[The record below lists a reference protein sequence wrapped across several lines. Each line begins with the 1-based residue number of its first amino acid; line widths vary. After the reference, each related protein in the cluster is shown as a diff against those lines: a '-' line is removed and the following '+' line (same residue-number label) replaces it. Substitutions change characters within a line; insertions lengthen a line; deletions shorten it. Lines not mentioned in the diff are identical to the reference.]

1 MDLDNIQDCK
11 DDGGGAEG
19 FHIRW
24 QKKVL
29 GEEGAG
35 FTKRWIKTQEE
46 VSQNVSHSQGR
57 PKKQNYTPLEKQ
69 VLDLQKQYP
78 GCVLAIECGYKYR
91 FFGKDAEIASKV
103 LKIFSYP
110 DRNFLTASV
119 PTGRIDFHVRRLVST
134 GYRVGIVSQVETAAI
149 KAHDASSKYQPFKR
163 ELTRLFT
170 PATIDAIQPA
180 GNMEGGGGHDVSKS
194 SYLVCVVEG
203 DETLRQHEK
212 IPIGVVAVECSTGQ
226 ILQAVFD
233 DNDMRME
240 LESKILLARPSDL
253 IYMDTVSLNTR
264 RLLDSYCD
272 GRKGVRMTQVDGQK
286 FGRGGAASSIKKYLG
301 EGVKNGDSQFFIDWI
316 LDLDDLVLQAI
327 AHILDYLEPFGL
339 HTNLFQCKGQ
349 LTEFSRIDE
358 ISLSPNAIQQLE
370 VLRNSND
377 GTEFGSLVWLLDQ
390 TKTMFGA
397 RLLRKYATSPL
408 RRSESIR
415 QRQSAVGDII
425 KLMDSSSETMAKVLE
440 ILSGLGDLERSLGR
454 IVHGTISQAELLS
467 FLNAFKDLGLRMGLE
482 TDVQHEIKDKLN
494 IESDLLSTLLS
505 EAADHECAKQAQ
517 DLLHTL
523 NPKACEKNDLLHVFK
538 DDDTYHEVALK
549 RKIVQQHLDA
559 LENLRPNLAAE
570 LGVASVDYVT
580 KQNQGEYLIEIPV
593 KKEKTVPSDWIR
605 VSSTKTVLRFLA
617 PRVKEQLDQL
627 GLAREYLEL
636 AAKSAWKTL
645 LKKFSLH
652 FSMYR
657 RAVHS
662 LAALDCLHQL
672 CIALSEARGRHP
684 ILEAISQDI
693 FVPNDISLQPE
704 TETCRV
710 ITGPNMGGKS
720 VYIKQAALIA
730 YLAQI
735 GCFVPASSCVL
746 RPFDA
751 IFTRMGAAD
760 SIALGRSTFLE
771 ELSEA
776 SEILEKASPRSLVI
790 VDELGR
796 GTSTVDG
803 QAIAMAAL
811 NYLVDEVECSTLFVT
826 HYPEI
831 ALETSSPERT
841 KTSPHYMG
849 YIADPEDSVV
859 HFTYKLERGVAQS
872 SYGLNVANMAG
883 IPSQTITKAS
893 QIAKRV
899 KKQFERHNM
908 LQYFDQAN
916 SIAQHLKSHESD
928 ATTSENDSFKT
939 SISSLQQRIKSTIK
953 IIHKTFGILLK
964 QHKQQSQSGDKKKP
978 ISRSARAGLQFPVGR
993 IHRLLKQRSTANGR
1007 VGATA
1012 AVYSAAI
1019 LEYLTAEVLE
1029 LAGNAS
1035 KDLKVKRITPRHLQ
1049 LAIRGDEEL
1058 DTLIKATIAG
1068 GGVIPH
1074 IHKSLINKAGK
1085 KEGMHPMM

>member
-1 MDLDNIQDCK
+1 MSPSTVLKYKLHDIMGKQKSITSFFGRRTKKEVVEATDGDVVQILD
-11 DDGGGAEG
+11 DDDDEILLVSDQIRESKQPSKTVQMTDEERRAL
-19 FHIRW
+19 HVRW
-24 QKKVL
+24 QEKVL
-29 GEEGAG
+29 GEEGG
-35 FTKRWIKTQEE
+35 LTKRWLKTQDE
-46 VSQNVSHSQGR
+46 VSQNVYHGEGR
-57 PKKQNYTPLEKQ
+57 QKKQTYTPLEKQ
-69 VLDLQKQYP
+69 VLDLQKKYHASD
-78 GCVLAIECGYKYR
+78 CVLAIECGYKYR

-119 PTGRIDFHVRRLVST
+119 PTGRIDFHVRRLVRS

-149 KAHDASSKYQPFKR
+149 KAHDASSKNQPFKR

-180 GNMEGGGGHDVSKS
+180 ENVGGGGGGHDVNKS

-203 DETLRQHEK
+203 DEAGQQNDK

-226 ILQAVFD
+226 ILQTVFD

-253 IYMDTVSLNTR
+253 IYMNNVSANTR
-264 RLLDSYCD
+264 RILDNYCD
-272 GRKGVRMTQVDGQK
+272 GRKGVRMTQTDGQK
-286 FGRGGAASSIKKYLG
+286 FSKGGSASSIKNHLEA
-301 EGVKNGDSQFFIDWI
+301 EGNKGDSHFSIDWI
-316 LDLDDLVLQAI
+316 MDLDDLILQAM

-349 LTEFSRIDE
+349 VAEFSRIDE

-370 VLRNSND
+370 ILINTSD

-415 QRQSAVGDII
+415 QRQSAIEDII
-425 KLMDSSSETMAKVLE
+425 KLMDSSSQSMAKVLE
-440 ILSGLGDLERSLGR
+440 TLLGLGDLERSLGR
-454 IVHGTISQAELLS
+454 IVHGTISQAELVS
-467 FLNAFKDLGLRMGLE
+467 FLNSFKDLGLRMGLE
-482 TDVQHEIKDKLN
+482 TDVQHEIKDTLK
-494 IESDLLSTLLS
+494 IQSDLLSTLLS
-505 EAADHECAKQAQ
+505 EAADHQCAKQAQ

-523 NPKACEKNDLLHVFK
+523 DIKACENNDLLRVFK
-538 DDDTYHEVALK
+538 DDDTYQEVASQ
-549 RKIVQQHLDA
+549 RRIVQQHLDA

-570 LGVASVDYVT
+570 LGVPSVDYVT

-593 KKEKTVPSDWIR
+593 KKEKTVPSNWIR
-605 VSSTKTVLRFLA
+605 VSSTKTVVRFLA

-636 AAKSAWKTL
+636 AAKSAWKAL
-645 LKKFSLH
+645 LKKFSQH
-652 FSMYR
+652 FPMYR

-662 LAALDCLHQL
+662 LAALDCL
-672 CIALSEARGRHP
+672 ISFASLSVRQGYVKPVILDDDASYGFYEVKQGRHP
-684 ILEAISQDI
+684 ILEAISQDV

-704 TETCRV
+704 TATCRV

-751 IFTRMGAAD
+751 LFTRMGAAD

-790 VDELGR
+790 IDELGR

-811 NYLVDEVECSTLFVT
+811 NHLVEEIECCTLFVT

-831 ALETSSPERT
+831 ALETSAPEKT

-849 YIADPEDSVV
+849 YIADQEASVV
-859 HFTYKLERGVAQS
+859 HFTYKLETGVAES
-872 SYGLNVANMAG
+872 SYGLHVAHMAG
-883 IPSQTITKAS
+883 IPPQITSKAS
-893 QIAKRV
+893 HIARRV
-899 KKQFERHNM
+899 KNQFDSHTM
-908 LQYFDQAN
+908 LQYFDQAHR
-916 SIAQHLKSHESD
+916 IAKHLKSHETD
-928 ATTSENDSFKT
+928 DKRP
-939 SISSLQQRIKSTIK
+939 ISNIQYKIKSC
-953 IIHKTFGILLK
+953 L
-964 QHKQQSQSGDKKKP
+964 
-978 ISRSARAGLQFPVGR
+978 
-993 IHRLLKQRSTANGR
+993 
-1007 VGATA
+1007 
-1012 AVYSAAI
+1012 
-1019 LEYLTAEVLE
+1019 
-1029 LAGNAS
+1029 NA
-1035 KDLKVKRITPRHLQ
+1035 
-1049 LAIRGDEEL
+1049 
-1058 DTLIKATIAG
+1058 
-1068 GGVIPH
+1068 
-1074 IHKSLINKAGK
+1074 
-1085 KEGMHPMM
+1085 M

>member
-1 MDLDNIQDCK
+1 MGKQKSITSFFGRGAKKEVVEATTDGDVVHIIDSA
-11 DDGGGAEG
+11 DDDEIVLVSDQINGSRQPSKTAKMTEEERRAL
-19 FHIRW
+19 HIRW

-91 FFGKDAEIASKV
+91 FFGKDAEIVSKV

-264 RLLDSYCD
+264 RLLDSYCE

-662 LAALDCLHQL
+662 LAALDCL
-672 CIALSEARGRHP
+672 ISFASLSVRQGYVKPKILDDDGSYGFYEVKEGRHP
-684 ILEAISQDI
+684 ILEAISQDV

-916 SIAQHLKSHESD
+916 RIAQHLKSHESD

-939 SISSLQQRIKSTIK
+939 SISSLQQRIKSCVT
-953 IIHKTFGILLK
+953 
-964 QHKQQSQSGDKKKP
+964 
-978 ISRSARAGLQFPVGR
+978 
-993 IHRLLKQRSTANGR
+993 
-1007 VGATA
+1007 
-1012 AVYSAAI
+1012 
-1019 LEYLTAEVLE
+1019 
-1029 LAGNAS
+1029 
-1035 KDLKVKRITPRHLQ
+1035 
-1049 LAIRGDEEL
+1049 
-1058 DTLIKATIAG
+1058 
-1068 GGVIPH
+1068 
-1074 IHKSLINKAGK
+1074 
-1085 KEGMHPMM
+1085 